1 MNKIPSL
8 EMPKEI
14 DIDYV
19 DYELLISLSRAGFLC
34 EPKYFERKIPFSLE
48 DCYARQSVVNQLIIA
63 EKNLPDGYKFK
74 IFDGYRPA
82 KVQEFLW
89 EELLKNFNEKYKDLN
104 ETEKEEMMKKY
115 VSKPS
120 NDTMYPSVHN
130 TGGAIDLTI
139 VDSTGKE
146 LDMGVEFDEFTE
158 KSFSD
163 YYEINNISDEIRN
176 NRRLLYN
183 AMISAGFTN
192 LPSEI
197 WHYDFGDR
205 FWAYYTNNT
214 HVYKGVLSTS
224 DNFLKKFAG
233 DIK

>member
-34 EPKYFERKIPFSLE
+34 EPKYFERKIPFSL
-48 DCYARQSVVNQLIIA
+48 
-63 EKNLPDGYKFK
+63 
-74 IFDGYRPA
+74 

-233 DIK
+233 EIK